1 MNKVENFLSSR
12 TVVFTRGEKVVYE
25 STDRGVKPLIA
36 AIDSGVD
43 YSGCDAADKIV
54 GKAAANLYLL
64 INVKSVRACVMT
76 YAAKDILTA
85 NGIQCEADTFTDK
98 IVNRN
103 GDGPCPMETAVA
115 DADSPDAA
123 FKSIREK
130 IKLMQAK
137 TNADKK

>member
-1 MNKVENFLSSR
+1 MSSR
-12 TVVFTRGEKVVYE
+12 TVVFTRKGQVVYE
-25 STDRGVKPLIA
+25 STDRGVKPLVA

-43 YSGCDAADKIV
+43 YSDCDAADKIV

-85 NGIQCEADTFTDK
+85 NGIQCEADTYTEN
-98 IVNRN
+98 IVNRK
-103 GDGPCPMETAVA
+103 GDGLCPMEMAVA

-123 FKSIREK
+123 LKAIREK

-137 TNADKK
+137 TNTDKK